1 MSVKINKNHF
11 LVIIC
16 LFFFLWSCSDPEGA
30 SQDGAVERM
39 GEITAQAGAES
50 AKPGQSSGSLSAG
63 NEHFMFQS
71 SVLER
76 LEFDPS
82 SPVTGDQIRAVV
94 IVDPGQGPYEESLY
108 YRWKINGRV
117 VQDSQRDVL
126 DHPVQRG
133 DWVGVGIRTERN
145 IDAPDLLSHFGHVG
159 NAHPSIQLL
168 HEEVSA
174 GGTYEARLEVS
185 DPELD
190 PVTVSL
196 VNGPSG
202 MVVHE
207 TEHVISWP
215 ISSGQEGSFPVEISA
230 RDSLGAETVLHFEI
244 RITEEQTDA
253 EYVQEGSV
261 HFYK

>member
-1 MSVKINKNHF
+1 MKKNHF
-11 LVIIC
+11 LATIC
-16 LFFFLWSCSDPEGA
+16 FFFFLWGCSDREGA
-30 SQDGAVERM
+30 LQDVAVETM
-39 GEITAQAGAES
+39 KEVTAQTES
-50 AKPGQSSGSLSAG
+50 QAVKTVENPVFLSPG
-63 NEHFMFQS
+63 NEHSMFHP
-71 SVLER
+71 SVIER

-82 SPVTGDQIRAVV
+82 WPVTGDQIRTVV
-94 IVDPGQGPYEESLY
+94 IVAKGQVPYEESFY
-108 YRWKINGRV
+108 YRWKINGQV

-133 DWVGVGIRTERN
+133 DWVGVGIRT
-145 IDAPDLLSHFGHVG
+145 DSSVHAPDILSHFGHVG

-168 HEEVSA
+168 HEKVNAS
-174 GGTYEARLEVS
+174 GTYEARLEVS

-196 VNGPSG
+196 IRGPSG

-215 ISSGQEGSFPVEISA
+215 VSSGQEGNFPVEISA
-230 RDSLGAETVLHFEI
+230 RDSLGAETVLHLEI

-261 HFYK
+261 HFSQ